1 MHLLHPVVV
10 LLGAGATRGAL
21 QKNTVPPPVD
31 ADFFEIAGQINGHGT
46 LRLARSVLNDVRNLY
61 GRFPGVGLETYYRDI
76 ETRARIGSIT
86 RSANRPKEWHRYQ
99 DELEELIRRIIVHT
113 TCKSK
118 EGRLEPLKSSAHSR
132 ILSRLEEHDTIVTFN
147 YDVLIEHSFGNESL
161 WTPRD
166 GYGTGV
172 HGITNEWCRR
182 WFKDRDINTSTRAK
196 VQLLKLHGSVNW
208 TLYKSGQVR
217 LKDRPFV
224 VRTRNHKTVYEEV
237 SILPPG
243 LNKRIDINPFR
254 QLWRKARLRLEQC
267 KTLVIIGYSLP
278 EADLLARALFSEV
291 VRLRVARKKYLR
303 QLHLADPNAS
313 VKEKFVELFV
323 PALNAQSKIFRYK
336 DIDEF
341 SRVGWEKKED

>member
-21 QKNTVPPPVD
+21 QKNSVPPPVD

-61 GRFPGVGLETYYRDI
+61 GKFPGVGLETYYRDI

-86 RSANRPKEWHRYQ
+86 RSANRPKEWRRYQ
-99 DELEELIRRIIVHT
+99 NDLEELIRRIIIHT
-113 TCKSK
+113 TCKS
-118 EGRLEPLKSSAHSR
+118 EDGRLEPLKSRAHAR
-132 ILSRLEEHDTIVTFN
+132 ILSKLEKHDTIVTFN
-147 YDVLIEHSFGNESL
+147 YDVLIEHSFGKSAL

-172 HGITNEWCRR
+172 HGITNAWCQR
-182 WFKDRDINTSTRAK
+182 WFTERRISDRTRAK

-208 TLYKSGQVR
+208 TQYKSGQVR

-224 VRTRNHKTVYEEV
+224 VRTREHKTVFEKV
-237 SILPPG
+237 CILPPG
-243 LNKRIDINPFR
+243 LNKRIDKLPYSR
-254 QLWRKARLRLEQC
+254 LWREARLRLERC

-278 EADLLARALFSEV
+278 EADLLARGLFAEV
-291 VRLRVARKKYLR
+291 VRLRVARNQYLR
-303 QLHLADPNAS
+303 QLHLADPNSS
-313 VKEKFVELFV
+313 VKERFVELFV

-341 SRVGWEKKED
+341 SRA